1 MLASKSKPRSGNFFQ
16 AFDFPLLRLD
26 LILLGLIILLFTIG
40 IMMIRSTTLDHPT
53 LGVLPQSQF
62 QWGMAGFVVLLGVA
76 WFDYRFL
83 RNLSIPIY
91 IFVSIWLLAIFVVG
105 QVSFGAQRW
114 ISLGAINVQPSE
126 LAKMGSLIWMA
137 DFFARYRHKLSDIR
151 WLAASLAYGGFPM
164 VMILL
169 QPNLSTTLVTGV
181 VWFSQCWAAGLR
193 LRHLALMIGSGAVLL
208 PVMWI
213 YVMEPYQRARV
224 TDFLSALSQSLI
236 SANAEGSATYGSQYN
251 VRQALIS
258 VGSGGFWGQ
267 GYAEASQVKLRFLK
281 VRHTDFIFSAAASDF
296 GFIGAVFLLVLMGL
310 IIWRILY
317 IASKARDA
325 FGAYICYGMAAVL
338 FFQTMANVGMNLNI
352 LPVTGL
358 PFPFLSYGG
367 SSLVTFLFAIGLVES
382 VAVHRKNK
390 NEN

>member
-1 MLASKSKPRSGNFFQ
+1 
-16 AFDFPLLRLD
+16 
-26 LILLGLIILLFTIG
+26 
-40 IMMIRSTTLDHPT
+40 MMIRSTTLDHPT